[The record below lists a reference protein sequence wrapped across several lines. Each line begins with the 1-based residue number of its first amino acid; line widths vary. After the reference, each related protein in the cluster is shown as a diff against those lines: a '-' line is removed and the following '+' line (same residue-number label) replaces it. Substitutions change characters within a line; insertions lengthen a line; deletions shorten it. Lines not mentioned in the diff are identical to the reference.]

1 MAYVTVTSVF
11 GQANTE
17 RVNMFGKGPLPVHM
31 QNTVAELRYQ
41 FIATL
46 LGVSLGST
54 LTTGPFAFA
63 SDPQLHS
70 EENVAERAKGAWES
84 GEINPALDILDRGIK
99 DNPNALALYKLRGD
113 ILSTSRGPREA
124 VEAYDTVLASQPASL
139 VVRWAKWSVLTRWG
153 KGDESIAELQRIAQV
168 DGGDPLIHLR
178 LAQELR
184 KLNRLEESLESYKKA
199 VELVP
204 DLLGWRLAMAR
215 ARFDVLDYEGADAE
229 VEDVM
234 QKLPPGSPLESQA
247 ETLRSI
253 FHGTSQDRGRR
264 FQPVFSQ
271 DGVTPA
277 QLKEWALIRADAWR
291 LFVAGRYQE
300 AEPIY
305 RRLLKLNPK
314 DPNASHQFGLTL
326 MHVGKCKE
334 ALTIFGKVSDL
345 DPTDELY
352 ADTVFRMGQ
361 CLVELEQWE
370 EAFVHFQ
377 ILYDEAV
384 QFEERNKNVQL
395 PPGTRL
401 LDKKKIAWWLERLRP
416 HVPELANAKDKERPV
431 TKPSGD
437 PPRSTALTEEEY
449 AKALER
455 AKPHTLLDTGS
466 LLMGRDADFSWFRY
480 VIPASKVMRDDFP
493 TGDHQ
498 FIPINPGDSF
508 PATQQEIYLVFGLV
522 SASYDAVPL
531 SAQCFLEI
539 SEMAGEPRVLTQ
551 DRVMMS
557 MNDQSAYFRLAP
569 PQTGWPAGLYRC
581 ALFTGERM
589 STDTQ
594 VDDVRFRIIQPTSS
608 SKQSS

>member
-1 MAYVTVTSVF
+1 
-11 GQANTE
+11 
-17 RVNMFGKGPLPVHM
+17 MFGKRPLPVHM
-31 QNTVAELRYQ
+31 KKLVTQLRYQ

-46 LGVSLGST
+46 LGVSLGLT
-54 LTTGPFAFA
+54 LTMGPFAFA

-70 EENVAERAKGAWES
+70 DENIAERAKGAWES
-84 GEINPALDILDRGIK
+84 GEINPALDILDQGIK

-113 ILSTSRGPREA
+113 ILSTSRGPQEA
-124 VEAYDTVLASQPASL
+124 VEAYDTVLAEKPNSMD
-139 VVRWAKWSVLTRWG
+139 VRWAKWSVLIRSGQG
-153 KGDESIAELQRIAQV
+153 KEAIAELRHIAQ
-168 DGGDPLIHLR
+168 GDDQNPLIHLR

-229 VEDVM
+229 VEYVM

-377 ILYDEAV
+377 ILHDEAV

-395 PPGTRL
+395 PPGTRV
-401 LDKKKIAWWLERLRP
+401 LDKKKIARWLEKVRP
-416 HVPELANAKDKERPV
+416 HVPELANQKPDKAADSNSSGEPARP
-431 TKPSGD
+431 TG
-437 PPRSTALTEEEY
+437 LTEEEY
-449 AKALER
+449 TKALER
-455 AKPHTLLDTGS
+455 VKPQKLLDTGS
-466 LLMGRDADFSWFRY
+466 SLMGRDADFSWFRF

-508 PATQQEIYLVFGLV
+508 PTTQQDIYLVFGLV

-531 SAQCFLEI
+531 TAQCFLEA
-539 SEMAGEPRVLTQ
+539 SEITGAPHTLAQ
-551 DRVMMS
+551 DQLMMS
-557 MNDQSAYFRLAP
+557 MNDQSAYFKL
-569 PQTGWPAGLYRC
+569 
-581 ALFTGERM
+581 
-589 STDTQ
+589 S
-594 VDDVRFRIIQPTSS
+594 
-608 SKQSS
+608 

>member
-1 MAYVTVTSVF
+1 MAYVTVTSAF

-17 RVNMFGKGPLPVHM
+17 RVNMFGKKPLPVHM
-31 QNTVAELRYQ
+31 QNTGAQLRYQ

-46 LGVSLGST
+46 LGMSVGLT
-54 LTTGPFAFA
+54 LTMGPFAFA

-70 EENVAERAKGAWES
+70 DENIVERAKAAWES
-84 GEINPALDILDRGIK
+84 GEINPALDILDQGIK
-99 DNPNALALYKLRGD
+99 DNPEALALYKLRGD
-113 ILSTSRGPREA
+113 ILSTSRGPQEA
-124 VEAYDTVLASQPASL
+124 VEAYDTVLAEKPNSMD
-139 VVRWAKWSVLTRWG
+139 VRWAKWSVLIRSGQG
-153 KGDESIAELQRIAQV
+153 KEAIAELRHIAQ
-168 DGGDPLIHLR
+168 GDDQNPLIHLR

-229 VEDVM
+229 VEYVM

-326 MHVGKCKE
+326 MQVGKCKE
-334 ALTIFGKVSDL
+334 ALSIFGKVSDL

-395 PPGTRL
+395 PPGRRA
-401 LDKKKIAWWLERLRP
+401 LDKKKIARWLEKVRP

-480 VIPASKVMRDDFP
+480 VIPASNVMRDDFP

-508 PATQQEIYLVFGLV
+508 PTTQQEIYLVFGLV

-531 SAQCFLEI
+531 SAQCFLET

-551 DRVMMS
+551 DHVMMS
-557 MNDQSAYFRLAP
+557 MNDQSAYFRLSP
-569 PQTGWPAGLYRC
+569 PQSGWPAGLYRC
-581 ALFTGERM
+581 ALFAGERM

-594 VDDVRFRIIQPTSS
+594 VDDVRFRIIKPTPSP
-608 SKQSS
+608 KQSS

>member
-1 MAYVTVTSVF
+1 MAYVTVTSAF

-17 RVNMFGKGPLPVHM
+17 RVNMFGKKPLPVHM
-31 QNTVAELRYQ
+31 QNTGAQLRYQ

-46 LGVSLGST
+46 LGMSVGLT
-54 LTTGPFAFA
+54 LTMGPFAFA

-70 EENVAERAKGAWES
+70 DENIVERAKAAWES
-84 GEINPALDILDRGIK
+84 GEINPALDILDQGIK
-99 DNPNALALYKLRGD
+99 DNPDALALYKLRGD
-113 ILSTSRGPREA
+113 ILSTSRGPQEA
-124 VEAYDTVLASQPASL
+124 VEAYDTVLAEKPNSMD
-139 VVRWAKWSVLTRWG
+139 VRWAKWSVLIRSGQG
-153 KGDESIAELQRIAQV
+153 KEAIAELRHIAQ
-168 DGGDPLIHLR
+168 GDDQNPLIHLR

-184 KLNRLEESLESYKKA
+184 KINRLEESLESYKKA

-229 VEDVM
+229 VEYVM

-395 PPGTRL
+395 PPGRRA
-401 LDKKKIAWWLERLRP
+401 LDKKKIARWLEKVRP

-480 VIPASKVMRDDFP
+480 VIPASNVMRDDFP

-508 PATQQEIYLVFGLV
+508 PTTQQEIYLVFGLV

-531 SAQCFLEI
+531 SAQCFLET

-551 DRVMMS
+551 DHVMMS
-557 MNDQSAYFRLAP
+557 MNDQSAYFRLSP
-569 PQTGWPAGLYRC
+569 PQSGWPAGLYRC
-581 ALFTGERM
+581 ALFAGERM

-594 VDDVRFRIIQPTSS
+594 VDDVRFRIIKPTPSP
-608 SKQSS
+608 KQSS

>member
-1 MAYVTVTSVF
+1 MAYATVTSVF

-63 SDPQLHS
+63 SDPQFHS
-70 EENVAERAKGAWES
+70 EENVGERAKGAWES

-99 DNPNALALYKLRGD
+99 DNPDALALYKLRGD

-124 VEAYDTVLASQPASL
+124 VEAYDTVLASQPTSL

-229 VEDVM
+229 VEYVM

-326 MHVGKCKE
+326 MQVGKCKE

-395 PPGTRL
+395 PPGTHL
-401 LDKKKIAWWLERLRP
+401 LDKKKIARWLERLRP
-416 HVPELANAKDKERPV
+416 HVPELANAKDEEPPV
-431 TKPSGD
+431 SKPSGN

-557 MNDQSAYFRLAP
+557 MNDQSAYFRLSP

-581 ALFTGERM
+581 ALFAGERM